1 MRRVSHKYDMDFHVH
16 VVLFYISPLRISTS
30 ERYGALTLMAGA
42 MIIFL
47 KFTCRSVT
55 MCKIINQKVLIN

>member
-1 MRRVSHKYDMDFHVH
+1 MRRVSHKYDTDFRVSSVR
-16 VVLFYISPLRISTS
+16 VVLFYISPFRISTS

-47 KFTCRSVT
+47 KSHAVA
-55 MCKIINQKVLIN
+55 